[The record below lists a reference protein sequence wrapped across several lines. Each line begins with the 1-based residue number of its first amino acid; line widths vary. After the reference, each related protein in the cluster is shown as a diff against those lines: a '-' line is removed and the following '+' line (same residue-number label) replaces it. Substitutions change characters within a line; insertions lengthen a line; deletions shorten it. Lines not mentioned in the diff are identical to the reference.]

1 MQRKGSKIG
10 GLGFFSRG
18 VIFSPNMP
26 DLFITS
32 LLNLESRFIKFQT
45 RKNLT
50 MNKIRNPF
58 LILFF
63 LPVFLFAQDEKK
75 DEKLVYKLNIK
86 QEITRATWRQTQQA
100 FEAADSLGAD
110 IFLIHMNTYG
120 GTVLDADS
128 IRTKILQSSIP
139 VYVFI
144 DNNAASA
151 GALISIACDSI
162 YMRSGGSIGAA
173 TVVNQTGQ
181 AMPDKYQSYMRSTM
195 RATAEAK
202 GKKTVIAGND
212 TIEQWRRNPK
222 IAEAMVDPSVFIE
235 GLIDTGKVLTFTP
248 TEAIEYGFCEGI
260 AENVPEVLKKLGI
273 EKYEIVEYQPSFIER
288 IIGFL
293 VHPVVSG
300 LLIMAI
306 IGGIYF
312 ELQTPGVG
320 FPLGVAIV
328 AAVLYFAPLYL
339 EGLAEHWEILLFLAG
354 LILIAVEIFVL
365 PGFGVAGIS
374 GILLVFV
381 ALVLSLVENVV
392 FDFEPVDAERLGVA
406 VMTVVVGIFGGFV
419 LSLYLGKRLFSAHS
433 GPFKNLALSTVQDV
447 KEGYLNVESSFLAL
461 KGKTGTA
468 QTVLR
473 PGGKVLIEGEVYD
486 AVTEGGFIDKG
497 EEVVV
502 IKVGTAQLYVD
513 RPE

>member
-1 MQRKGSKIG
+1 MTTFRKI
-10 GLGFFSRG
+10 FFML
-18 VIFSPNMP
+18 V
-26 DLFITS
+26 
-32 LLNLESRFIKFQT
+32 
-45 RKNLT
+45 
-50 MNKIRNPF
+50 
-58 LILFF
+58 F
-63 LPVFLFAQDEKK
+63 LPVFLFAEDEKGN
-75 DEKLVYKLNIK
+75 EKLVYKFNIK
-86 QEITRATWRQTQQA
+86 QDITRATWRQTQQA
-100 FEAADSLGAD
+100 FEAADTLGAD

-128 IRTKILQSSIP
+128 IRTKILQSRIP
-139 VYVFI
+139 VHVFI

-181 AMPDKYQSYMRSTM
+181 SMPDKYQSYMRSTM

-202 GKKTVIAGND
+202 GKKTLIAGND
-212 TIEQWRRNPK
+212 TTEQWRRDPK
-222 IAEAMVDPSVFIE
+222 IAEAMVDPSVFIQ
-235 GLIDTGKVLTFTP
+235 GIIDTGKVLTFTP
-248 TEAIEYGFCEGI
+248 VEAIEHGFCEGI
-260 AENVPEVLKKLGI
+260 AENIPEVLEKLGI
-273 EKYEIVEYQPSFIER
+273 KEYRIVEYEPSFIER

-293 VHPVVSG
+293 VHPVFSG

-312 ELQTPGVG
+312 EMQTPGIG

-339 EGLAEHWEILLFLAG
+339 EGLAENWEILLFIAG
-354 LILIAVEIFVL
+354 LALIAVEIFVL
-365 PGFGVAGIS
+365 PGFGIAGIS
-374 GILLVFV
+374 GIIIVFV

-392 FDFEPVDAERLGVA
+392 FDFEPVDAQRLGVA

-419 LSLYLGKRLFSAHS
+419 LSLYLGNKLFSAHS
-433 GPFKNLALSTVQDV
+433 GPFKNLALNTVQDI
-447 KEGYLNVESSFLAL
+447 KEGYLNVDASFIAL
-461 KGKTGTA
+461 KGKTGIA

-486 AVTEGGFIDKG
+486 AVTEGGFIDRG
-497 EEVVV
+497 EEIVVV
-502 IKVGTAQLYVD
+502 KVGTAQLYVD
-513 RPE
+513 RSDN